1 MSEALNYLKKEI
13 KERNGKVFLGFVHPT
28 LYGPLRN
35 LNFVLETSDPIS
47 LDKYIINPTKDI
59 VSDIWK
65 ETMLATQLMVLPW
78 EMIKD
83 CEIKP
88 QTFSSI
94 KDSES
99 YIRKKLKDNKPK
111 DTDLFY
117 YRLGKI

>member
-13 KERNGKVFLGFVHPT
+13 KEKNGKVFLGFVHPT

-35 LNFVLETSDPIS
+35 LNFILETSDPIS
-47 LDKYIINPTKDI
+47 LDKYITNPTKDI

-99 YIRKKLKDNKPK
+99 YIRKKLRDNKPK